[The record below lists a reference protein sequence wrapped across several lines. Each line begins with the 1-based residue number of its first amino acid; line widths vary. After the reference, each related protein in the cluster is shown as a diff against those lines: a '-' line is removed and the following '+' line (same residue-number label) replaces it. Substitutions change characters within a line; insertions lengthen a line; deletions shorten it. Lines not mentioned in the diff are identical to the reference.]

1 MLAAETASIK
11 DIRKSYDLTQEQ
23 MAHILGTAW
32 VTISRWER
40 GISGPSPE
48 AEEKLR
54 RMEILLEHIG
64 TLIAREDLP
73 KFLLTPN
80 PAMANFPP
88 TDLLQSGYAF
98 RKLIELVE
106 KTKHG
111 DFS

>member
-1 MLAAETASIK
+1 MLVIVPCVK
-11 DIRKSYDLTQEQ
+11 NIRKAFDLTQEQ
-23 MAHILGTAW
+23 MAHILGAAW

-40 GISGPSPE
+40 GLSNPPEE

-54 RMEILLEHIG
+54 RMEILREHIG

-73 KFLLTPN
+73 RFLLTPN

-88 TDLLQSGYAF
+88 SDLLQSGYAF
-98 RKLIELVE
+98 QKLIELVE

>member
-1 MLAAETASIK
+1 MLVADTASIK
-11 DIRKSYDLTQEQ
+11 DIRKSYDWTQEQ
-23 MAHILGTAW
+23 MAHILGTSW

-40 GISGPSPE
+40 GISEPSDRKGRP
-48 AEEKLR
+48 AKSSS
-54 RMEILLEHIG
+54 
-64 TLIAREDLP
+64 
-73 KFLLTPN
+73 N

-98 RKLIELVE
+98 RKLIYLVE

>member
-1 MLAAETASIK
+1 MLTAETTSIK

-40 GISGPSPE
+40 GISEPSPE

-54 RMEILLEHIG
+54 RMEVLLKHID

-73 KFLLTPN
+73 KFLFTPN

>member
-1 MLAAETASIK
+1 MLTAETTSIK
-11 DIRKSYDLTQEQ
+11 DTRKSYDLTQEQ
-23 MAHILGTAW
+23 MAHILAASW

-40 GISGPSPE
+40 GISQPSPE
-48 AEEKLR
+48 ADEKLR
-54 RMEILLEHIG
+54 RMEILLKHID
-64 TLIAREDLP
+64 TLIDREDLP
-73 KFLLTPN
+73 KFLFTPN

-88 TDLLQSGYAF
+88 ADLLQSGYAF

>member
-1 MLAAETASIK
+1 MLATASPSVK
-11 DIRKSYDLTQEQ
+11 EVRTAYDLTQEQ
-23 MAHILGTAW
+23 MAHVLGNAW

-40 GISGPSPE
+40 GVSATPPE

-54 RMEILLEHIG
+54 RMEILLQHLDS
-64 TLIAREDLP
+64 LIAREDLP
-73 KFLLTPN
+73 KFLFTPN

-88 TDLLQSGYAF
+88 VDLLQSGYAF
-98 RKLIELVE
+98 QKLIELVE

>member
-11 DIRKSYDLTQEQ
+11 DIRKSFDLTQEQ

-40 GISGPSPE
+40 AISEPSPE

-54 RMEILLEHIG
+54 RMEVLLKHIG

-73 KFLLTPN
+73 KFLFTSN
-80 PAMANFPP
+80 PSMANFPP
-88 TDLLQSGYAF
+88 SDLLQSGYAF

-111 DFS
+111 DIS

>member
-1 MLAAETASIK
+1 MLTAETTSIK
-11 DIRKSYDLTQEQ
+11 DIRKAFDLTQEQ

-40 GISGPSPE
+40 GQSQPSAE

-54 RMEILLEHIG
+54 RMEILLKHLD

-80 PAMANFPP
+80 PAMDNFPP
-88 TDLLQSGYAF
+88 SDLLQSGYAF

-106 KTKHG
+106 KTKRG

>member
-1 MLAAETASIK
+1 MTTPSTASIK
-11 DIRKSYDLTQEQ
+11 DVRKSYDLTQEQ

-40 GISGPSPE
+40 GISEPSPE
-48 AEEKLR
+48 ADEKLR
-54 RMEILLEHIG
+54 RMEILLNHIG
-64 TLIAREDLP
+64 ILIAREDLP
-73 KFLLTPN
+73 KFLFTPN

-98 RKLIELVE
+98 RKLVELVE

>member
-1 MLAAETASIK
+1 MLATETVTIK
-11 DIRKSYDLTQEQ
+11 DIRKSFDLTQEQ
-23 MAHILGTAW
+23 MAHILGTSW

-40 GISGPSPE
+40 GITEPSPE

-54 RMEILLEHIG
+54 RMEILVKHLD
-64 TLIAREDLP
+64 TLIDREDLQ
-73 KFLLTPN
+73 KFLFTPN

-98 RKLIELVE
+98 RKLVELVE

-111 DFS
+111 EFS

>member
-1 MLAAETASIK
+1 MLASATASIK
-11 DIRKSYDLTQEQ
+11 EIRKSYDLTQEQ
-23 MAHILGTAW
+23 LAHILGTSW

-40 GISGPSPE
+40 GVSEPSAE
-48 AEEKLR
+48 AEERLG
-54 RMEILLEHIG
+54 RMEVLLKHID

-73 KFLLTPN
+73 KFLFTPN

>member
-1 MLAAETASIK
+1 
-11 DIRKSYDLTQEQ
+11 

-40 GISGPSPE
+40 GLSEPPAE
-48 AEEKLR
+48 ADEKLR
-54 RMEILLEHIG
+54 RMEILLKHID

-88 TDLLQSGYAF
+88 ADLLQSGYAF
-98 RKLIELVE
+98 QKLIELVE

>member
-1 MLAAETASIK
+1 MLATASPSVK
-11 DIRKSYDLTQEQ
+11 EIRTAYDLTQEQ
-23 MAHILGTAW
+23 MAHILGNAW

-40 GISGPSPE
+40 GVSETPPE

-54 RMEILLEHIG
+54 RMEILREHIG

-73 KFLLTPN
+73 KFLFTPN

-88 TDLLQSGYAF
+88 VDLLQSGYAF
-98 RKLIELVE
+98 QKLIELVE